1 MTESTAPD
9 ADPPKQVTG
18 YCEPWTLRAGESIR
32 LMASSHQP
40 GPANVDITRIVCG
53 DPTRYGPGFDERPAP
68 AAGHWSATLNE
79 QPLVPGSY
87 AVADVSALP
96 AGGPLVGFR
105 LWVMPTNVTG
115 WHRIATLTA
124 PVPESLRH
132 VQTESSDPDYDLRLA
147 VPPDLGPVDDQPD
160 APTSSSVDLALD
172 LVDGHLMARYPGRG
186 IYLGPGDYDLRPLT
200 ANRWYMVETMIDVEA
215 DKIYLFVATP
225 RSSSP
230 GRDARESALVD
241 LSVDELETFT
251 YFEAMGPPADMR
263 RPGTS
268 GSRDQSDDSAGD
280 RDDDWFASDL
290 GHGRWL
296 YDDVRKATSWGGLSN
311 WDELRSNLEARGRDP
326 WPGTMFRYPPNPLFL
341 PERRWPA
348 EIAPA
353 EFWLGAGPDGERF
366 DGRVARPVVV
376 SGGVSHGW
384 ELADWFGDTLE
395 SRHIGIWPR
404 LSDDPEVGQ
413 LVLHQLPTRAVSGPA
428 WDGSDHRWID
438 NREHFD
444 AIHFHQDDLYDA
456 GWDTT
461 VTATLP
467 DDLPSGIYAF
477 RVRSAAGEDRVP
489 FFVRPAVG
497 ARTADVAMLM
507 PTATY
512 MAYANHRMLFE
523 GADFI
528 PTKTRL
534 RPEHAYI
541 RDHPELGRSHYE
553 KHPDSSGVMFSSRRR
568 PVLNLRPGA
577 DGWNFTP
584 DTDISAFLEHLEIG
598 HDIVTDEDLHFEGRE
613 AVAPYRV
620 LVTGTHPEYWSTD
633 MLDVLADWQR
643 DGGRLM
649 YLGGNGFYWRVAF
662 SDDWP
667 GAMELRRAEDGVRN
681 WQTGPGESYHAWGGE
696 YGGMWRRQGRAP
708 NEICGIGFAAQGFEK
723 ATYFVRDPGADSSR
737 AAWILDG
744 VPGERIGTS
753 GLGGGA
759 AGQEVDRYDVRLG
772 SPSHAV
778 VLASA
783 TTFGPDMLRTKEEFE
798 GSVDFPTPDPMVRA
812 DMVFYETPNGG
823 AVFSV
828 GSISWFGAL
837 ARDGYD
843 NDIAR
848 ITANVVR
855 RFADPEPFPPPAV

>member
-1 MTESTAPD
+1 MTQTDASATPAPAAVD
-9 ADPPKQVTG
+9 ADPKKQVTG
-18 YCEPWTLRAGESIR
+18 YCEPWALRAGETIR

-40 GPANVDITRIVCG
+40 GPARIDITQIVCG
-53 DPTRYGPGFDERPAP
+53 DPTRYGPGFEERPAP
-68 AAGHWSATLNE
+68 TAGSWSVTLDE
-79 QPLVPGSY
+79 EPLIPGSY
-87 AVADVSALP
+87 GVATLDRVSGAS
-96 AGGPLVGFR
+96 R
-105 LWVMPTNVTG
+105 LGLRVWLMPTLLDRPA
-115 WHRIATLTA
+115 RIATLCA
-124 PVPESLRH
+124 RVANASADAAMVEALH
-132 VQTESSDPDYDLRLA
+132 LDLADGRA
-147 VPPDLGPVDDQPD
+147 VASTSVAGKETQVVVDD
-160 APTSSSVDLALD
+160 L
-172 LVDGHLMARYPGRG
+172 
-186 IYLGPGDYDLRPLT
+186 PLT
-200 ANRWYMVETMIDVEA
+200 RNRWYLLDAELDLDVGT
-215 DKIYLFVATP
+215 LSATVTTAI
-225 RSSSP
+225 SDSP
-230 GRDARESALVD
+230 GRDAVEGGRLSD
-241 LSVDELETFT
+241 LSISRLEAELDGATGE
-251 YFEAMGPPADMR
+251 D
-263 RPGTS
+263 
-268 GSRDQSDDSAGD
+268 GSRHGASGAASVEAPIGAGV
-280 RDDDWFASDL
+280 L
-290 GHGRWL
+290 
-296 YDDVRKATSWGGLSN
+296 
-311 WDELRSNLEARGRDP
+311 
-326 WPGTMFRYPPNPLFL
+326 
-341 PERRWPA
+341 
-348 EIAPA
+348 APA
-353 EFWLGAGPDGERF
+353 ELWLGAGPGGERF
-366 DGRVARPVVV
+366 DGRLARPLLRAGDSTV
-376 SGGVSHGW
+376 SWDLSADMAGRTVPADD
-384 ELADWFGDTLE
+384 LASGP
-395 SRHIGIWPR
+395 I
-404 LSDDPEVGQ
+404 
-413 LVLHQLPTRAVSGPA
+413 VLHQLPTRAITGPA
-428 WDGSDHRWID
+428 WDGSAHRWAD
-438 NREHFD
+438 NPAHFD
-444 AIHFHQDDLYDA
+444 AVHFHHDDLYDA

-477 RVRSAAGEDRVP
+477 RVRSDAGEDRVP
-489 FFVRPAVG
+489 FFVRPGSG
-497 ARTADVAMLM
+497 ARTNDVALLM

-541 RDHPELGRSHYE
+541 RDHPELGLSHYE
-553 KHPDSSGVMFSSRRR
+553 KHPDRSGVMFSSRRR

-584 DTDISAFLEHLEIG
+584 DTDINAFLEHLEIG
-598 HDIVTDEDLHFEGRE
+598 HDIVTDEDLHADGVE
-613 AVAPYRV
+613 AIAPYRV
-620 LVTGTHPEYWSTD
+620 LVTGTHPEYWSTA
-633 MLDVLADWQR
+633 MLDALADWQR
-643 DGGRLM
+643 NGGRLM
-649 YLGGNGFYWRVAF
+649 YLGGNGFYWRVSF

-759 AGQEVDRYDVRLG
+759 AGQELDRYDVRLG
-772 SPSHAV
+772 SPRHAV

-812 DMVFYETPNGG
+812 DVVFYETPNGG

-855 RFADPEPFPPPAV
+855 RFADPEPFPLPAV

>member
-1 MTESTAPD
+1 MSQTD
-9 ADPPKQVTG
+9 ASQSRSADTSKQVTG
-18 YCEPWTLRAGESIR
+18 YCEPWSLRAGESVR
-32 LMASSHQP
+32 LMASRHLP
-40 GPANVDITRIVCG
+40 GPAEVDITQIVCG
-53 DPTRYGPGFDERPAP
+53 DPTRYGPGFDERPVS
-68 AAGHWSATLNE
+68 AAGSWSVDLDK

-87 AVADVSALP
+87 GVASLDGLPGGGRVALQ
-96 AGGPLVGFR
+96 A
-105 LWVMPTNVTG
+105 WVMPTLPDRPA
-115 WHRIATLTA
+115 RIATLCARTA
-124 PVPESLRH
+124 AASADSASIEALR
-132 VQTESSDPDYDLRLA
+132 
-147 VPPDLGPVDDQPD
+147 
-160 APTSSSVDLALD
+160 VDLSGGCAVASTRAGGEEIQVV
-172 LVDGHLMARYPGRG
+172 VDEQ
-186 IYLGPGDYDLRPLT
+186 PLT
-200 ANRWYMVETMIDVEA
+200 RNRWYLLDVELDLDA
-215 DKIYLFVATP
+215 GTLSAAITTAVSD
-225 RSSSP
+225 SP
-230 GRDARESALVD
+230 GRDAVEGNRLSELPASKLAAELAGTAHEDVSRHCSGVMASVTAPADAGALVPT
-241 LSVDELETFT
+241 EL
-251 YFEAMGPPADMR
+251 
-263 RPGTS
+263 
-268 GSRDQSDDSAGD
+268 
-280 RDDDWFASDL
+280 
-290 GHGRWL
+290 WL
-296 YDDVRKATSWGGLSN
+296 A
-311 WDELRSNLEARGRDP
+311 
-326 WPGTMFRYPPNPLFL
+326 
-341 PERRWPA
+341 
-348 EIAPA
+348 
-353 EFWLGAGPDGERF
+353 AGPGGERF
-366 DGRVARPVVV
+366 DGRLARPALRTGKATV
-376 SGGVSHGW
+376 SW
-384 ELADWFGDTLE
+384 D
-395 SRHIGIWPR
+395 
-404 LSDDPEVGQ
+404 LSSDMAGRTVPADDPACGPM
-413 LVLHQLPTRAVSGPA
+413 VLHQLPTRGITGPV
-428 WDGSDHRWID
+428 WDGSAHRWA
-438 NREHFD
+438 D
-444 AIHFHQDDLYDA
+444 APSHYDAVHFHRDDLYDA
-456 GWDTT
+456 GWATT
-461 VTATLP
+461 VEATLP

-477 RVRSAAGEDRVP
+477 RVRSDAGEDRVP

-497 ARTADVAMLM
+497 ARTADVALLM

-553 KHPDSSGVMFSSRRR
+553 KHPDGSGVMFSSRRR

-584 DTDISAFLEHLEIG
+584 DTDINAFLEHLEVG
-598 HDIVTDEDLHFEGRE
+598 HDIVTDEDLHADGID
-613 AVAPYRV
+613 AIAPYRV
-620 LVTGTHPEYWSTD
+620 LVTGSHPEYWSTA
-633 MLDVLADWQR
+633 MLDALGDWQR
-643 DGGRLM
+643 NGGRLM

-662 SDDWP
+662 SDEWP

-723 ATYFVRDPGADSSR
+723 ATYFDRDPGVDSSR

-744 VPGERIGTS
+744 VPGQRIGTS

-759 AGQEVDRYDVRLG
+759 AGQELDRYDVRLG
-772 SPSHAV
+772 SPRHAV

-855 RFADPEPFPPPAV
+855 RFADPEPFPPPAA

>member
-1 MTESTAPD
+1 MSQTD
-9 ADPPKQVTG
+9 ASQSRSADTPKQVTG
-18 YCEPWTLRAGESIR
+18 YCEPWSLRAGESVR
-32 LMASSHQP
+32 LMASSHLP
-40 GPANVDITRIVCG
+40 GPAEVDITQIVCG
-53 DPTRYGPGFDERPAP
+53 DPTRYGPGFDERPVS
-68 AAGHWSATLNE
+68 AAGSWSVDLDK
-79 QPLVPGSY
+79 QPLIPGSY
-87 AVADVSALP
+87 GVASLDGLPGGRRVALQ
-96 AGGPLVGFR
+96 A
-105 LWVMPTNVTG
+105 WVMPTLPDRPA
-115 WHRIATLTA
+115 RIATLCARTA
-124 PVPESLRH
+124 AASADSASIEALR
-132 VQTESSDPDYDLRLA
+132 
-147 VPPDLGPVDDQPD
+147 
-160 APTSSSVDLALD
+160 VDLSGGCAVASTRAGGEEIQVV
-172 LVDGHLMARYPGRG
+172 VDEQ
-186 IYLGPGDYDLRPLT
+186 PLT
-200 ANRWYMVETMIDVEA
+200 RNRWYLLDVELDLDA
-215 DKIYLFVATP
+215 GTLSAAITTAVSD
-225 RSSSP
+225 SP
-230 GRDARESALVD
+230 GRDAVEGNRLSELPASKLAAELAGMAHEDVSRHGSGVMASVTTPVDAGALVPT
-241 LSVDELETFT
+241 EL
-251 YFEAMGPPADMR
+251 
-263 RPGTS
+263 
-268 GSRDQSDDSAGD
+268 
-280 RDDDWFASDL
+280 
-290 GHGRWL
+290 WL
-296 YDDVRKATSWGGLSN
+296 A
-311 WDELRSNLEARGRDP
+311 
-326 WPGTMFRYPPNPLFL
+326 
-341 PERRWPA
+341 
-348 EIAPA
+348 
-353 EFWLGAGPDGERF
+353 AGPGGERF
-366 DGRVARPVVV
+366 DGRLARPALRTGKATV
-376 SGGVSHGW
+376 SW
-384 ELADWFGDTLE
+384 ELSSDMAGRTV
-395 SRHIGIWPR
+395 PA
-404 LSDDPEVGQ
+404 DDPARGPM
-413 LVLHQLPTRAVSGPA
+413 VLHQLPTRGITGPV
-428 WDGSDHRWID
+428 WDGSAHRWAD
-438 NREHFD
+438 APSHFD
-444 AIHFHQDDLYDA
+444 AVHFHRDDLYDA
-456 GWDTT
+456 GWETT
-461 VTATLP
+461 VEARLP

-477 RVRSAAGEDRVP
+477 RVRSDASEDRVP

-497 ARTADVAMLM
+497 ARTADVALLM

-553 KHPDSSGVMFSSRRR
+553 KHPDGSGVMFSSRRR

-584 DTDISAFLEHLEIG
+584 DTDINAFLEHLEVG
-598 HDIVTDEDLHFEGRE
+598 HDIVTDEDLHADGID
-613 AVAPYRV
+613 AIAPYRV
-620 LVTGTHPEYWSTD
+620 LVTGSHPEYWSTA
-633 MLDVLADWQR
+633 MLDALGDWQR
-643 DGGRLM
+643 NGGRLM

-662 SDDWP
+662 SDEWP

-723 ATYFVRDPGADSSR
+723 ATYFDRDPGVDRSR

-759 AGQEVDRYDVRLG
+759 AGQELDRYDVRLG
-772 SPSHAV
+772 SPRHAV

-855 RFADPEPFPPPAV
+855 RFADPEPFPPPTA

>member
-1 MTESTAPD
+1 VTQTDASATHAP
-9 ADPPKQVTG
+9 AAAGTDPAKQVVG
-18 YCEPWTLRAGESIR
+18 YCEPWTLRAGETIR
-32 LMASSHQP
+32 LMASSHEP
-40 GPANVDITRIVCG
+40 GPARIDITQIVCG

-68 AAGHWSATLNE
+68 TAGSWSVTLEE
-79 QPLVPGSY
+79 QPLIPGSFG
-87 AVADVSALP
+87 VAALDGVCG
-96 AGGPLVGFR
+96 ACR
-105 LWVMPTNVTG
+105 LGLRVWLMPTLPVRPA
-115 WHRIATLTA
+115 RIATLCANVAEATA
-124 PVPESLRH
+124 DAAMVEA
-132 VQTESSDPDYDLRLA
+132 LRLDLADGRA
-147 VPPDLGPVDDQPD
+147 VVSTSAASEETQVVVDDLPLTRNRWYLLE
-160 APTSSSVDLALD
+160 AELD
-172 LVDGHLMARYPGRG
+172 LVAGTLSAAVTTTVSD
-186 IYLGPGDYDLRPLT
+186 
-200 ANRWYMVETMIDVEA
+200 
-215 DKIYLFVATP
+215 
-225 RSSSP
+225 SP
-230 GRDARESALVD
+230 GRDAVEGSRLSD
-241 LSVDELETFT
+241 LSVSQLEAEFDG
-251 YFEAMGPPADMR
+251 A
-263 RPGTS
+263 
-268 GSRDQSDDSAGD
+268 AGED
-280 RDDDWFASDL
+280 VW
-290 GHGRWL
+290 GHGASGAVS
-296 YDDVRKATSWGGLSN
+296 VRTKDNT
-311 WDELRSNLEARGRDP
+311 EA
-326 WPGTMFRYPPNPLFL
+326 L
-341 PERRWPA
+341 
-348 EIAPA
+348 APA
-353 EFWLGAGPDGERF
+353 ELWLGAGPRGERF
-366 DGRVARPVVV
+366 DGRLARPSLWTGDSTV
-376 SGGVSHGW
+376 SW
-384 ELADWFGDTLE
+384 D
-395 SRHIGIWPR
+395 
-404 LSDDPEVGQ
+404 LSGNMAGRTVPADDPACGPI
-413 LVLHQLPTRAVSGPA
+413 VLHQLPARAITGPA
-428 WDGSDHRWID
+428 WDGSAHRWAD
-438 NREHFD
+438 NPSHFD
-444 AIHFHQDDLYDA
+444 AVHFHRDDLYDA
-456 GWDTT
+456 GWQTT
-461 VTATLP
+461 LAAALP

-477 RVRSAAGEDRVP
+477 RVRGDAGEDRVP

-584 DTDISAFLEHLEIG
+584 DTDINAFLEHLEIG
-598 HDIVTDEDLHFEGRE
+598 HDIVTDEDLHVEGVE
-613 AVAPYRV
+613 AIAPYRV
-620 LVTGTHPEYWSTD
+620 LVTGTHPEYWSTA
-633 MLDVLADWQR
+633 MLDALADWQR
-643 DGGRLM
+643 NGGRLM
-649 YLGGNGFYWRVAF
+649 YLGGNGFYWRVSF
-662 SDDWP
+662 GDDWP

-723 ATYFVRDPGADSSR
+723 ATYFVRDPGADTSR

-759 AGQEVDRYDVRLG
+759 AGQELDRYDVRLG

-843 NDIAR
+843 NDIAH

>member
-1 MTESTAPD
+1 MTQTDASATPAPAAVD
-9 ADPPKQVTG
+9 ADPKKQVTG
-18 YCEPWTLRAGESIR
+18 YCEPWALRAGETIR

-40 GPANVDITRIVCG
+40 GPARIDITQIVCG
-53 DPTRYGPGFDERPAP
+53 DPTRYGPGFEERPAP
-68 AAGHWSATLNE
+68 TAGSWSVTLDE
-79 QPLVPGSY
+79 EPLIPGSY
-87 AVADVSALP
+87 GVATLDRVSGAS
-96 AGGPLVGFR
+96 R
-105 LWVMPTNVTG
+105 LGLRVWLMPTLLDRPA
-115 WHRIATLTA
+115 RIATLCA
-124 PVPESLRH
+124 RVANASADAAMVEALH
-132 VQTESSDPDYDLRLA
+132 LDLADGRA
-147 VPPDLGPVDDQPD
+147 VASTSVAGKEAQVVVDD
-160 APTSSSVDLALD
+160 L
-172 LVDGHLMARYPGRG
+172 
-186 IYLGPGDYDLRPLT
+186 PLT
-200 ANRWYMVETMIDVEA
+200 RNRWYLLDAELDLDVGT
-215 DKIYLFVATP
+215 LSATVTTAI
-225 RSSSP
+225 SDSP
-230 GRDARESALVD
+230 GRDAVEGGRLSD
-241 LSVDELETFT
+241 LSISRLEAELDGATGE
-251 YFEAMGPPADMR
+251 D
-263 RPGTS
+263 
-268 GSRDQSDDSAGD
+268 GSRHGASGAASVEAPIGAGV
-280 RDDDWFASDL
+280 L
-290 GHGRWL
+290 
-296 YDDVRKATSWGGLSN
+296 
-311 WDELRSNLEARGRDP
+311 
-326 WPGTMFRYPPNPLFL
+326 
-341 PERRWPA
+341 
-348 EIAPA
+348 APA
-353 EFWLGAGPDGERF
+353 ELWLGAGPGGERF
-366 DGRVARPVVV
+366 DGRLARPLLRAGDSTV
-376 SGGVSHGW
+376 SWDLSADMAGRTVPADD
-384 ELADWFGDTLE
+384 LASGP
-395 SRHIGIWPR
+395 I
-404 LSDDPEVGQ
+404 
-413 LVLHQLPTRAVSGPA
+413 VLHQLPTRAITGPA
-428 WDGSDHRWID
+428 WDGSAHRWAD
-438 NREHFD
+438 NPAHFD
-444 AIHFHQDDLYDA
+444 AVHFHHDDLYDA

-477 RVRSAAGEDRVP
+477 RVRGEAGEDRVP
-489 FFVRPAVG
+489 FFVRPRSG
-497 ARTADVAMLM
+497 ARTNDVALLM

-541 RDHPELGRSHYE
+541 RDHPELGLSHYE
-553 KHPDSSGVMFSSRRR
+553 KHPDRSGVMFSSRRR

-584 DTDISAFLEHLEIG
+584 DTDINAFLEHLEIG
-598 HDIVTDEDLHFEGRE
+598 HDIVTDEDLHADGVE
-613 AVAPYRV
+613 AIAPYRV
-620 LVTGTHPEYWSTD
+620 LVTGTHPEYWSTA
-633 MLDVLADWQR
+633 MLDALADWQR
-643 DGGRLM
+643 NGGRLM
-649 YLGGNGFYWRVAF
+649 YLGGNGFYWRVSF

-744 VPGERIGTS
+744 VPGERLGTS

-759 AGQEVDRYDVRLG
+759 AGQELDRYDVRLG
-772 SPSHAV
+772 SPRHAV

-812 DMVFYETPNGG
+812 DVVFYETPNGG

-855 RFADPEPFPPPAV
+855 RFADPEPFPLPAV